1 MCLQPLLTG
10 TLKDVTHYKLGFETT
25 IPRLLGLPPIPDNF
39 AEGVVMKP
47 LEESVCLET
56 SKGTKR
62 VIIKRILD
70 KFVERR
76 QVTGSKKAESDKK
89 QYGPSNEQLLQYE
102 VSAMM
107 TDQRVTKVISKLGF
121 PADEEGWK
129 EVVLV
134 MAEEVKEDLEDD
146 CLELTQSC
154 EEETVML
161 IIQRECKEQV
171 QEYRNRHKHSSS

>member
-1 MCLQPLLTG
+1 MYLQPLLTG
-10 TLKDVTHYKLGFETT
+10 TLKDVTHYKLGFEST
-25 IPRLLGLPPIPDNF
+25 IPHILGLPPIPDNL
-39 AEGVVMKP
+39 AEGVVIKP

-62 VIIKRILD
+62 VIIKRIFE

-76 QVTGSKKAESDKK
+76 QVSCSKRAESDQK
-89 QYGPSNEQLLQYE
+89 QYGPSDEQLLQYE

-134 MAEEVKEDLEDD
+134 MMEEVKEDLEND
-146 CLELTQSC
+146 CLESMQSC
-154 EEETVML
+154 EEETVMG
-161 IIQRECKEQV
+161 IVEKECREQV
-171 QEYRNRHKHSSS
+171 QDYRNTH